1 MRVDLERR
9 DTENDTPP
17 PDGATTTTRGAG
29 WWHEVAREVL
39 ARCDALGAITEQPG
53 IVLRRSLTRAHA
65 DANAL
70 VASWMREAGLA
81 VRVDALGNVI
91 GRREGPTRD
100 ARTLMI
106 GSHLDTVRDA
116 GKYDGPLGVLA
127 GIVIA
132 RALRDEALPFALEVV
147 GFSDE
152 EGVRFGRPFLGSRAI
167 AGSFALEDLA
177 LRDADG
183 TTLGDA
189 IRAFTAHDGSI
200 EDEIAR
206 AAIDPRSVR
215 AFLEIHIEQGPVL
228 ESVDAP
234 LGVVTG
240 IAGQTWQTLRLEGRA
255 GHAGTT
261 PLALRRDALAGAA
274 EIALMVEAHAHA
286 TPGLVA
292 TVGRIDAHP
301 GGHNVIAGSATM
313 QLDVRAV
320 DGAVLDRALDEIHA
334 RAESIASRR
343 SLRLARE
350 MRLRQAPVIC
360 DATLR
365 ELLARSIADAGLPV
379 FSLPSGAGHDARIL
393 AAIAPVAMLF
403 VRSPDG
409 LSHHPD
415 ERAHEGDVARALEV
429 GCAWVRAIADGDRA
443 TARTTEGGSR

>member
-1 MRVDLERR
+1 MRVALERR
-9 DTENDTPP
+9 DTGNDTP
-17 PDGATTTTRGAG
+17 PDGATTKKSAG
-29 WWHEVAREVL
+29 WWLEVAREVL
-39 ARCDALGAITEQPG
+39 ARCDTLGAITEQPG
-53 IVLRRSLTRAHA
+53 IVMRRSLTRAHA

-70 VASWMREAGLA
+70 VATWMREAGLE
-81 VRVDALGNVI
+81 VRVDVLGNVI
-91 GRREGPTRD
+91 GRREGSTRD

-132 RALRDEALPFALEVV
+132 RELRDEALPFALEVV

-167 AGSFALEDLA
+167 AGSFALDDLA
-177 LRDADG
+177 LRDAEG

-189 IRAFTAHDGSI
+189 IRGFGAQDPIDGS
-200 EDEIAR
+200 IAR
-206 AAIDPRSVR
+206 AAIDPRTLR
-215 AFLEIHIEQGPVL
+215 AYLEIHIEQGPVL
-228 ESVDAP
+228 DSLDAP

-261 PLALRRDALAGAA
+261 PMTLRRDALAAAA

-301 GGHNVIAGSATM
+301 GGHNVIAGGATL

-334 RAESIASRR
+334 HAESIAARR

-350 MRLRQAPVIC
+350 LRLRQAPVTC

-365 ELLARSIADAGLPV
+365 DSLARVIADAGLPV

-393 AAIAPVAMLF
+393 AAIAPVSMLF

-429 GCAWVRAIADGDRA
+429 GCAWVRAIATGDRA
-443 TARTTEGGSR
+443 DARTTEGGSR